1 MSRRRDALSWGL
13 VGVVLLLVGVAS
25 MYVLWPQ
32 LQPHVDLKLGDG
44 VYKAQVAKTQE
55 ARDKNLTGVS
65 GLAEDQ
71 AMLLVYGGDG
81 KWTVTTQNTAFPVD
95 IVWLNKDKQVVYIV
109 KNAPPESYPYDS
121 YVSKDDARYVVEL
134 AAGTVGKKAIS
145 IGTTAIFDENN
156 MKGLQ
161 L

>member
-1 MSRRRDALSWGL
+1 
-13 VGVVLLLVGVAS
+13 

-44 VYKAQVAKTQE
+44 IYGAQVAKTSD
-55 ARDKNLTGVS
+55 ARTKNLTGVS
-65 GLAEDQ
+65 GLADDQ
-71 AMLLVYGGDG
+71 AMLLVYDTDG
-81 KWTVTTQNTAFPVD
+81 KWAMTTQNTTFPID

-121 YVSKDDARYVVEL
+121 YTPKDDARYIVEL
-134 AAGTVGKKAIS
+134 AAGAVGKKAIT
-145 IGTTAIFDENN
+145 IGTTAVFDENN

>member
-1 MSRRRDALSWGL
+1 MSLRRDALSWGL
-13 VGVVLLLVGVAS
+13 VGVVLLLVGAAS

-44 VYKAQVAKTQE
+44 VYKAQVAKTQD

-65 GLAEDQ
+65 GLADDQ
-71 AMLLVYGGDG
+71 AMLLVYDSDG
-81 KWTVTTQNTAFPVD
+81 KWRMTTQNTNFPVD
-95 IVWLNKDKQVVYIV
+95 IVWLNKDKQVVYIL

-121 YVSKDDARYVVEL
+121 YVPTTDARYVIEL
-134 AAGTVGKKAIS
+134 AAGTVGKKAIT